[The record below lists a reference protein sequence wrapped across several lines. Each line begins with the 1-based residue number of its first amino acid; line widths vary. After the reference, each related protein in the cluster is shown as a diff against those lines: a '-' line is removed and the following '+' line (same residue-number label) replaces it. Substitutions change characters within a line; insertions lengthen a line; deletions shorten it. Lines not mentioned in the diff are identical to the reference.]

1 MKKTLKEELE
11 RNHKLLYGKSI
22 NEQKLKDFLSNLFSG
37 KKNKESETKSNM
49 YNISLKSNE
58 FYTQMLNSAES
69 ANKTQSKFS

>member
-1 MKKTLKEELE
+1 V
-11 RNHKLLYGKSI
+11 
-22 NEQKLKDFLSNLFSG
+22 
-37 KKNKESETKSNM
+37 NKESETKSNM